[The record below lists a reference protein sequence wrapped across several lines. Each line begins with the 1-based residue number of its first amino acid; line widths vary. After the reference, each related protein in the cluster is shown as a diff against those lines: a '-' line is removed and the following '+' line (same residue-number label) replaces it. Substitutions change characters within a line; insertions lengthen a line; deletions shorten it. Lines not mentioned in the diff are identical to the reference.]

1 MFNRMRFMYYLC
13 IKYVEIIE
21 QTAKISEFNKK
32 KKKDKK
38 GIHFKKNV

>member
-1 MFNRMRFMYYLC
+1 MFNRMRFMYYLR

-32 KKKDKK
+32 KDKK